1 MGKLDGRVALITGSG
16 SGIGRAAALLFAK
29 EGARVAVADII
40 VAGGQETVRMIRDS
54 GGAAH
59 FIEVDVSK
67 ASGIQRMVK
76 TTVEVFGRVDVLY
89 NNAGIQGAI
98 APVAEF
104 SEEDWDSII
113 NINLKSVFLGSKYTL
128 PIMLGQ
134 GGGVIVNTSS
144 AMGLSGKDKCAAY
157 SVSKAGVIALTKSMA
172 AEYGKKNI
180 RVNAICPGMIETP
193 LSARAIPSIQMEY
206 VPQGRAGRPQDIAQ
220 AALYLAC
227 DDSAYVTGSVVV
239 VDGGWTAALILP
251 RK

>member
-1 MGKLDGRVALITGSG
+1 MGKLEGKVALITGSG
-16 SGIGRAAALLFAK
+16 SGIGRAAALLFAR
-29 EGARVAVADII
+29 EGARVAVADMV
-40 VAGGQETVRMIRDS
+40 VAGGQETVGMIKDT
-54 GGAAH
+54 GGQAH
-59 FIEVDVSK
+59 FIQVDVSK
-67 ASGIQRMVK
+67 ATDIERMVK

-104 SEEDWDSII
+104 SEGDWDSII
-113 NINLKSVFLGSKYTL
+113 NINLKSVFLGSKFTL

-172 AEYGKKNI
+172 AEYGKQNI

-227 DDSAYVTGSVVV
+227 DDSAYVTGSVIV